1 MYQLHMNLVNSEKVI
16 GSSALIKVAY
26 AHAQLSCPSKVPRSG
41 EPFELKY
48 VLDYQ
53 HCNHPATDWIG
64 IFPKK
69 STAYTPQAAL
79 QRLMVPPKNIGVI
92 HVEASD
98 LDIDNEICYF
108 QDFGSCDRILGRT
121 NVRCVQRAG
130 DHEDTSRKQVQ
141 TPSGSTHHNQNSK
154 KKAPAAS
161 TRNIRFYICGT
172 FADMQVFDTY
182 FFLRVRSLYNLSSNA
197 CA

>member
-1 MYQLHMNLVNSEKVI
+1 MNLVNSEKVI
-16 GSSALIKVAY
+16 GSSAIIKVAY

-53 HCNHPATDWIG
+53 HCNHPTTDWIG

-69 STAYTPQAAL
+69 SAAYTPQAAL

-98 LDIDNEICYF
+98 LEIDNEICYF
-108 QDFGSCDRILGRT
+108 QDFGSCDRIIGRT
-121 NVRCVQRAG
+121 HVRCVQRA
-130 DHEDTSRKQVQ
+130 ENTSLEQIQ
-141 TPSGSTHHNQNSK
+141 TPSGSTNQNQIFK
-154 KKAPAAS
+154 KDVPAS
-161 TRNIRFYICGT
+161 TTRNIRFYVCGT
-172 FADMQVFDTY
+172 FADMQVSNTY
-182 FFLRVRSLYNLSSNA
+182 LVLASKIVV
-197 CA
+197 